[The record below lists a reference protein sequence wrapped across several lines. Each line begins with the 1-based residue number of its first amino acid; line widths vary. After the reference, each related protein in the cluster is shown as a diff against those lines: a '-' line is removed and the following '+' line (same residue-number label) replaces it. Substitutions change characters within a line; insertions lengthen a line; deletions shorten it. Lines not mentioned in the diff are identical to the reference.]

1 MRITSFVS
9 GVWVLLLS
17 VGMSV
22 PAAPI
27 INEFMASNLS
37 VHPDNCDFD
46 DYSDWI
52 ELHNP
57 AGTNVVLNSY
67 FLTDDLTQPFKW
79 LIPPTAVIP
88 ANGYLMFRADGFDS
102 GTNKTVLRGYWPW
115 GSTFTTRR
123 YHTAFKLSA
132 DGEAL
137 GLFRTDLPPQD
148 LLLIATNAIWK
159 YRDTGTNP
167 GTNWM
172 TAAYDDSTWAQG
184 AAQLGYGDGDETTVV
199 SFGPNSASKYPTT
212 HFRKHFTI
220 TDPVRLGNIR
230 CRVNVDDG
238 AILYLNGTEF
248 ARLRLPAGTITH
260 TNLANGQPPTENAF
274 ETVELPRSLFLA
286 GDNVFAAEVH
296 QVAANS
302 SDLSW
307 AAELIV
313 SEVTGPAILVDS
325 VTFGLQTTDVSYGRN
340 ATNGWSFF
348 GTPTPEGPNNT
359 EPLTALTL
367 APAVSASL
375 ASGFYS
381 SAQSVSLSATGGG
394 TVIRYTL
401 DGSAPGPN
409 SPLYSSALTIS
420 ANTVLR
426 ARTFVSGLI
435 PGPVLTRSY
444 FVGEPT
450 DRTLPVLSFVAD
462 PATLTNDII
471 GIYEN
476 DTAWVYKG
484 REIPVRTEFFETNG
498 ASAFA
503 VNSGLR
509 IGGENNWPF
518 AQKPLNIHMRSKY
531 GDDLI
536 SHRIFPGEAV
546 GTFGKLNVRNG
557 GDNWNQDMLRDAM
570 MAPIL
575 RGQTDNDQSSYRPT
589 VVFINGRYW
598 GIQDIRK
605 MFDPVFFANEHQLP
619 ADTYDLVQYAHDY
632 SQAAENVILMAD
644 TGTTDAYEA
653 FHAFYTTHPMSQQ
666 TNYDALLT
674 QMNVDS
680 FIDYL
685 VVMDFG
691 VNTSWPWNREFW
703 CGHAPGSKWQWTL
716 PDFDRCFYTNNAA
729 SSLIDDFVDPAP
741 VLPDVNYPLL
751 RALTNS
757 PLFVDRLLQRYAAH
771 LGSTLQS
778 NRFIAIMDSL
788 SAEVDGEMP
797 RHIARWAAEGGIPS
811 LASRQSY
818 LTQIKQFVTMRPAG
832 AVSRLQ
838 TELGLNRGMAN
849 LAITLSPAGGG
860 NLRIAGV
867 PMTPQYN
874 TTVGLFRNTP
884 VELTAE
890 PAPGYAFVSWSNGST
905 NPTLSLTLTADQ
917 ALTANFQAGAETVLP
932 SNITANT
939 TLTAAGSPY
948 SVTNDLVV
956 QSNVTLTV
964 GPGVKFLMPP
974 GVSFYVYGALLINGT
989 SNAPVQLL
997 ARSSQP
1003 WGNLSFVNATGSSVI
1018 SNLTIRSATASR
1030 RDPVN
1035 LKAAVSAY
1043 NSALTLD
1050 AVDIDANLPIFVRFG
1065 STTLRNSR
1073 INSRFTGDG
1082 INIKSGS
1089 GLVENCVFTGAANP
1103 DTDAIDFDNVTNGVI
1118 RGNRI
1123 YAFLGSNSDAID
1135 VGEGCQNLLVV
1146 SNRIYHMFDK
1156 GVSVGQAS
1164 VARIERNLIVNCDIG
1179 VGVKDSG
1186 STAFIDQNTFA
1197 RDNVGVAVYEKNLGN
1212 GGGIAFVTN
1221 SIFYRSKTAPATVD
1235 SLSVLAVNY
1244 SLSDTAPLA
1253 GTGNLL
1259 ADPLFTDAGIYDFS
1273 LAAGSPAINSGDPV
1287 HALDAD
1293 ASRADMG
1300 AYYTYSTNDYP
1311 YVVPNLVVVNEVMA
1325 HSHDALPDWIELYN
1339 NSAQPVNLGGW
1350 FLSDDANVPQKYRIA
1365 DGTILPARGYLVF
1378 DEDQHFGVGSRDPG
1392 ALIPFALSENGDTV
1406 NLFGPGDGFR
1416 PDYTEKEDFGASA
1429 TGVSFGRYY
1438 KASTR
1443 TYNFVSMTTPTPGAT
1458 NSAPLVGP
1466 VVISEIMY
1474 HPPVADAEYLELA
1487 NITDAPVTLQSA
1499 LTGDA
1504 WKFTQGI
1511 THVFPTNPAVT
1522 LAAREKI
1529 LLVRSSAIFAQNY
1542 TPAVGTRV
1550 FQWTSGGLDNNGETL
1565 ELAMPGDTNNVG
1577 VRQFIRVDRVDFTD
1591 TAPWP
1596 TGPDGSGTSL
1606 VRVDES
1612 AYGNDYA
1619 NWAEATPTPGQTS
1632 YQQWLASQNLPVGQ
1646 TGPDADPDGD
1656 GIRNAMEYALGTNP
1670 QVGSTLAWNITK
1682 VGADTQVSYQLA
1694 AVRPD
1699 VGYFIQ
1705 KTSALGQ
1712 GGWTS
1717 LATITSGVNPSY
1729 QLAALDA
1736 AHDAGAFYRLIV
1748 VLYNQ

>member
-1 MRITSFVS
+1 MLLMGVGVS
-9 GVWVLLLS
+9 TK
-17 VGMSV
+17 
-22 PAAPI
+22 AAPV

-37 VHPDNCDFD
+37 IHPDNCDFD

-57 AGTNVVLNSY
+57 AATNVVLTNY
-67 FLTDDLTQPFKW
+67 FLTDDLAQPFKW
-79 LIPPTAVIP
+79 LMPTNAVIA
-88 ANGYLMFRADGFDS
+88 ANGYLMLRADGFDAAP
-102 GTNKTVLRGYWPW
+102 GRTVNRPYWPW
-115 GSTFTTRR
+115 ISTFTTRR
-123 YHTAFKLSA
+123 YHTGFKLSA

-137 GLFRTDLPPQD
+137 GIFRTELPPQD
-148 LLLIATNAIWK
+148 VTLIATNTVWK
-159 YRDTGTNP
+159 YRDTGTDP
-167 GTNWM
+167 GPNWM
-172 TAAYDDSTWAQG
+172 AMAYDDSTWAQG
-184 AAQLGYGDGDETTVV
+184 AAQLGYGDGDESTVV
-199 SFGPNSASKYPTT
+199 SYGPNASSKYPTT
-212 HFRKHFTI
+212 HFRKHFTV

-248 ARLRLPAGTITH
+248 ARLRLPGGTVTH
-260 TNLANGQPPTENAF
+260 TNFATALPPTENAL
-274 ETVELPRSLFLA
+274 ETIELPRSLFQA

-296 QVAANS
+296 QAAANS
-302 SDLSW
+302 TDLSW

-313 SEVTGPAILVDS
+313 AEITGPAILVDS
-325 VTFGLQTTDVSYGRN
+325 VTFGPQTTDVSYGRN
-340 ATNGWSFF
+340 ATNGWSYF
-348 GTPTPEGPNNT
+348 GSPTPEGPNST
-359 EPLTALTL
+359 EPLTELRA
-367 APAVSASL
+367 APALSSSV
-375 ASGFYS
+375 ASGFYA
-381 SAQSVSLSATGGG
+381 SAQTVSLSSTGAV
-394 TVIRYTL
+394 TAIRYTL
-401 DGSAPGPN
+401 DGSTPGAN
-409 SPLYSSALTIS
+409 SALYFGALNISTNTI
-420 ANTVLR
+420 LR
-426 ARTFVSGLI
+426 ARAFVTGLI

-444 FVGEPT
+444 FINEAA
-450 DRTLPVLSFVAD
+450 DRTLPVLSFVVD
-462 PATLTNDII
+462 PATLFDNVI
-471 GIYEN
+471 GIYSN
-476 DTAWVYKG
+476 DTPYAYKG
-484 REIPVRTEFFETNG
+484 REVPARVEMFETNQTP
-498 ASAFA
+498 AFA
-503 VNSGLR
+503 VNCGVR
-509 IGGENNWPF
+509 IGGENIWRF
-518 AQKPLNIHMRSKY
+518 AQKPLNVHMRSKF
-531 GDDLI
+531 GDDVM
-536 SHRIFPGEAV
+536 SHAIFPGESV
-546 GTFGKLNVRNG
+546 GTFGDLNVRNG
-557 GDNWNQDMLRDAM
+557 GDNWNLDMLRDAM

-575 RGQTDNDQSSYRPT
+575 RGQAENDLSSYRPA
-589 VVFINGRYW
+589 VVFVNGRYW
-598 GIQDIRK
+598 GIHDLRK
-605 MFDPVFFANEHQLP
+605 QFDPLFFANEHQLP
-619 ADTYDLVQYAHDY
+619 EGTYDLVQYAHN
-632 SQAAENVILMAD
+632 EIGVTTLMAD
-644 TGTTDAYEA
+644 TGNTESYEA
-653 FHAFYTTHPMSQQ
+653 FHTFYTTHPMSQA
-666 TNYDALLT
+666 TSYAALQA

-680 FIDYL
+680 FIDY
-685 VVMDFG
+685 VVTEDFG
-691 VNTSWPWNREFW
+691 VNTSWAHNREFW
-703 CGHAPGSKWQWTL
+703 CARASGSKWQWNV
-716 PDFDRCFYTNNAA
+716 PDFDRCFDMPNVQ
-729 SSLIDDFVDPAP
+729 SSLIDDFRTS
-741 VLPDVNYPLL
+741 YPLFT
-751 RALTNS
+751 ALTNN
-757 PLFVDRLLQRYAAH
+757 PTFVNRLLQRYAAH
-771 LGSTLQS
+771 LGSTLYS
-778 NRFIAIMDSL
+778 NRVISVLNTL
-788 SAEVDGEMP
+788 SAEVDNEMP
-797 RHIARWAAEGGIPS
+797 RHIARWGAVGGIPS
-811 LASRQSY
+811 LASRQAQ
-818 LTQIKQFVTMRPAG
+818 LDEIKQFVTARPAY

-838 TELGLNRGMAN
+838 IELGLNRGQAN
-849 LAITLSPAGGG
+849 LAVACAPADGG
-860 NLRIAGV
+860 NVRIAGV
-867 PMTPQYN
+867 PLALGVN
-874 TTVGLFRNTP
+874 ANLGLFLNTP
-884 VELTAE
+884 VEITAE
-890 PAPGYAFVSWSNGST
+890 PAPGYAFTSWSNGDT
-905 NPTLSLTLTADQ
+905 NPTIMLTLTGAA

-932 SNITANT
+932 SDLTVNT

-948 SVTNDLVV
+948 SVTNDLIVP
-956 QSNVTLTV
+956 SNVTLTV
-964 GPGVKFLMPP
+964 GPGVKFLLPP
-974 GVSFYVYGALLINGT
+974 GVSIYVNGSLLVNGN

-997 ARSSQP
+997 SRSSQP
-1003 WGNLSFVNATGSSVI
+1003 WGNLSFVNAAGSSVL
-1018 SNLTIRSATASR
+1018 SNLVIRGATASR

-1043 NSALTLD
+1043 NSTLTLD
-1050 AVDIDANLPIFVRFG
+1050 AVDLDANLPIFVRFG

-1082 INIKSGS
+1082 INIKSGA
-1089 GLVENCVFTGAANP
+1089 GLVENCVFTGAATP

-1179 VGVKDSG
+1179 VGVKDAG

-1273 LAAGSPAINSGDPV
+1273 LTPGSPAINSGDPA

-1365 DGTILPARGYLVF
+1365 DGTILPPRGYAVF
-1378 DEDQHFGVGSRDPG
+1378 YENLNFGAGSSDPG

-1406 NLFGPGDGFR
+1406 TVFGPGDGFR
-1416 PDYTEKEDFGASA
+1416 PDYSEKEDFGASA

-1443 TYNFVSMTTPTPGAT
+1443 TFNFVSMAVPTPGAT

-1474 HPPVADAEYLELA
+1474 HPPVADAEYVELA

-1511 THVFPTNPAVT
+1511 TYVFPTNPALT
-1522 LAAREKI
+1522 LVAREKI
-1529 LLVRSSAIFAQNY
+1529 LLVRSSTIFAQNY
-1542 TPAVGTRV
+1542 TPAGGTRV

-1565 ELAMPGDTNNVG
+1565 ELSMPGDTNNVG

-1591 TAPWP
+1591 VAPWP
-1596 TGPDGSGTSL
+1596 IGPDGSGTSL

-1612 AYGNDYA
+1612 SYGNDYA
-1619 NWAEATPTPGQTS
+1619 NWAEASATPGQTS

-1656 GIRNAMEYALGTNP
+1656 GVRNAMEYALGTNP
-1670 QVGSTLAWNITK
+1670 QVSSTLTWNITK

-1705 KTSALGQ
+1705 KCGALGQ
-1712 GGWTS
+1712 GSWVD
-1717 LATITSGVNPSY
+1717 LAATTSGANPTY
-1729 QLAALDA
+1729 QLSAVDT
-1736 AHDAGAFYRLIV
+1736 AHDAAAFYRLVV
-1748 VLYNQ
+1748 VLYNQQAE